1 VQPFRSEKAT
11 LGIKSAVNDELKS
24 LPSPKEKV
32 VAAVYKFRDQTGQY
46 KSTENGTSWST
57 AVTQGATSILLRAL
71 DESGWFVAIEREGL
85 SNLLNERKIIR
96 SSRAEYLGDNNGKSL
111 LPPLLFAGII
121 LEGGIISYDT
131 NILTGGTGIKYFG
144 AGASGE
150 YREDRVTIYLRAI
163 STQNGRILKTV
174 YTSKTILSQ
183 VVDASLYRYVNF
195 KRLLEAET
203 GYSYNEPPEMAV
215 TEAIEKAVQS
225 LVIEGIKDGLWE
237 LNNPDDINSEA
248 VTTYLAEKEESAK
261 LNYAGYIEESKPK
274 SGIGINLGGERYY
287 GDFPQSVTKLGG
299 ELYLKYNFFPQA
311 GLSLNI
317 GRGLLANE
325 KYFSTTV
332 NYAELQ
338 ASVTMLPDMQIT
350 PVLIGG
356 AGIMIKDDGLF
367 DFTGDAIPFVTWG
380 AGIEYMLQKNL
391 GLSFMATN
399 RYSLN
404 DDIDNLKRGKIN
416 DFFWS
421 GRIGITYYW
430 GNE

>member
-1 VQPFRSEKAT
+1 MMKTKIYKISLALFVLLVTVIYWGCFPYVQPFRSEKAT

-24 LPSPKEKV
+24 LPAPKEKV

-195 KRLLEAET
+195 KRLLETEI

-237 LNNPDDINSEA
+237 LNNPDDVNSEA

-261 LNYAGYIEESKPK
+261 LNYAGYIEESRK
-274 SGIGINLGGERYY
+274 
-287 GDFPQSVTKLGG
+287 
-299 ELYLKYNFFPQA
+299 A
-311 GLSLNI
+311 GL
-317 GRGLLANE
+317 A
-325 KYFSTTV
+325 
-332 NYAELQ
+332 
-338 ASVTMLPDMQIT
+338 
-350 PVLIGG
+350 
-356 AGIMIKDDGLF
+356 
-367 DFTGDAIPFVTWG
+367 
-380 AGIEYMLQKNL
+380 
-391 GLSFMATN
+391 
-399 RYSLN
+399 
-404 DDIDNLKRGKIN
+404 
-416 DFFWS
+416 
-421 GRIGITYYW
+421 
-430 GNE
+430 